1 MPIAGRRRTSSCS
14 GNRADHGQYRSG
26 DPLKKKVAS
35 VFLESFLFY
44 SGFYLPMYW
53 SSRAKLTNTADMIR
67 LIIRDEAVHGYYIGY
82 KFQRG
87 LERLGGT
94 RSRRSRTSPSIL
106 LFELY
111 DNEAKYTEALYD
123 GVGLTEDVKKFLHY
137 NANKALMNLGYEAL
151 FPAEACKVNPAILSA
166 LSPNADENHDFFSG
180 SGSSYVIGKALRG
193 DGGRGLGFPPAMA
206 QVENAGLFADVDK
219 ATLDQVP
226 SEFRPS
232 TGKWTGIAARSTVLV
247 YDKNK
252 ISDDQ
257 LPKSMLDL
265 AKPEWK
271 GKWAASPSGADF
283 QAIVAALLELK
294 GEAATEEW
302 LKGMKD
308 NFKAYKG
315 NSTAMKAV
323 NAGEVDAA
331 LIYHYYYYGD
341 QAKTGENSKN
351 VTPYFFKNQ
360 DPGAFLSV
368 SGGGVLKSAKNAAAA
383 QAFLKFITGKQGQ
396 EVLKNGTSFEYA
408 IASQVDANAK
418 LVPIKDLQAPTVDPA
433 KLNSAKVTELMTKAG
448 LL

>member
-1 MPIAGRRRTSSCS
+1 MNIPKKALAGIALAATAALGLTACGSNAGS
-14 GNRADHGQYRSG
+14 A
-26 DPLKKKVAS
+26 PVAS
-35 VFLESFLFY
+35 GSASDGSVSGEITVYNAQHDTLTKEWVDAFTKETGVKVTIRQGSDTELSNQIVQEGQASPADVFL
-44 SGFYLPMYW
+44 
-53 SSRAKLTNTADMIR
+53 
-67 LIIRDEAVHGYYIGY
+67 
-82 KFQRG
+82 
-87 LERLGGT
+87 
-94 RSRRSRTSPSIL
+94 
-106 LFELY
+106 
-111 DNEAKYTEALYD
+111 TE
-123 GVGLTEDVKKFLHY
+123 
-137 NANKALMNLGYEAL
+137 N
-151 FPAEACKVNPAILSA
+151 S
-166 LSPNADENHDFFSG
+166 
-180 SGSSYVIGKALRG
+180 
-193 DGGRGLGFPPAMA
+193 PAMA

-219 ATLDQVP
+219 ETLDQVP
-226 SEFRPS
+226 AEFRPS

-252 ISDDQ
+252 ISDDK

-302 LKGMKD
+302 LKGMKE

-368 SGGGVLKSAKNAAAA
+368 SGGGVLKSAKNADAA

-418 LVPIKDLQAPTVDPA
+418 LVPIKDLQAPAVDPA